1 MSRQTDSKPFL
12 IGCGAGF
19 SGDRVDAPGP
29 VVQHLAGTGY
39 PSVLMLETLGER
51 TLALA
56 QKARMA
62 DPGLGYEPL
71 LDQIV
76 GPVLDTCLAS
86 GIPIVGNFGAAN
98 PDGAAERIFELAKA
112 AGLRRPRIAVVT
124 GDDLRDRLADLTL
137 SPWEGDASDDLLI
150 EQVVAANAYLG
161 ALPIAD
167 ALSAGADIVVTGRVA
182 DPALAL
188 GPLINHF
195 DWSPTDW
202 DRLAAGTMAGHLL
215 ECGAQITGGYFAD
228 PGMKD
233 VPAMDR
239 IGFPIAEVTREADV
253 TITKAS
259 GTGGVVDQRTAKE
272 QLLYEVHDPAAYIT
286 PDVVADLTEAELADR
301 GPDRVGLSG
310 IKGHPATEQLKVTVS
325 LTGGWLGEGEI
336 SYAGPNAEARAR
348 LAADTLIAR
357 LNGRGLDV
365 RRRVDL
371 IGVASILD
379 DDRATLRSAMA
390 PGAEDV
396 RVRLAVE
403 GPDRAAVEAA
413 TQEVLALLCC
423 GPAGGGGARRNHVS
437 RINTRSYLVPKAEVT
452 PEVRFA

>member
-1 MSRQTDSKPFL
+1 MINRSDSEPFL

-29 VVQHLAGTGY
+29 VVQHLVGSEHPG
-39 PSVLMLETLGER
+39 VLMLETLGER

-56 QKARMA
+56 QKERLA
-62 DPGLGYEPL
+62 DPSLGYEPL
-71 LDQIV
+71 LDQLV
-76 GPVLDTCLAS
+76 GPVLDVCLTS
-86 GIPIVGNFGAAN
+86 GIPIISNFGAAN
-98 PDGAAERIFELAKA
+98 PGGAAERILELAHA
-112 AGLRRPRIAVVT
+112 AGLRRPRIAVIE
-124 GDDLRDRLADLTL
+124 GDDVRHRLQDLPLT
-137 SPWEGDASDDLLI
+137 PWEGDPSEELALERI
-150 EQVVAANAYLG
+150 VAANAYLG
-161 ALPIAD
+161 ALPIAE
-167 ALSAGADIVVTGRVA
+167 ALSGGADIVVTGRVA

-195 DWSPTDW
+195 DWSATDW

-228 PGMKD
+228 PGVKN

-239 IGFPIAEVTREADV
+239 IGFPIAEVTRDADV

-259 GTGGVVDQRTAKE
+259 GTGGLVDQRTAKE

-286 PDVVADLTEAELADR
+286 PDVVADLTEAELADL

-310 IKGHPATEQLKVTVS
+310 VKGHPATEHFKVTVS

-357 LNGRGLDV
+357 LDVRGLDL

-371 IGVASILD
+371 IGVASVLD
-379 DDRATLRSAMA
+379 DDQATLRDATM
-390 PGAEDV
+390 GHAEDV

-403 GPDRAAVEAA
+403 GADRAAVEAA

-437 RINTRSYLVPKAEVT
+437 RIHTRSYLAPKTEVT